1 MPVERDVFSDQ
12 RFAVQVTVTRPERQ
26 LTARVD
32 QVLIGGRP
40 AGLYGLADKSHL
52 VAWLSFCD
60 GLRAELAG
68 LTLESAIDRVYAL
81 LNLAERLPSQS
92 LADALRDKT
101 PAQLRKQVTITTAD
115 DVDMAEETG
124 GEEEVE
130 EDEEGGVTAARS
142 PRAWHA
148 DAAAH
153 VHAVR
158 ALAHG
163 YLSRPNRETVPAS
176 SELQLL
182 QSMIAA
188 YLHARNTIPLTAID
202 LEHPAGPPQEAA
214 AVVRQAEAKPPTGSA
229 TVSAWDQ
236 AALRKALW
244 GLLDERAV
252 ATVATKPGMMFKAP
266 VDTFDPDAI
275 AALAIADHIIT
286 MEQAYP
292 KTCAA
297 ADFRGDID
305 GKCGAGSNLA
315 LAVHAA
321 VQQASATRPTIGANL
336 RDWPGASVGDS
347 YDRFAVQLE
356 VDGDGNISKMYVGA
370 RPRSGPGRHV
380 TAYVALCDYVRGFLI
395 GFPMISV
402 EGNAVIREAKRI
414 NSIANSVGA
423 PDLLPIPSV
432 RPQKNLWSAQA
443 ATADFLT
450 ALNSLKGSITDT
462 GGTSG
467 GGGEGKLRAKIKTG
481 GSDLSLLTKMLDPKC
496 LEFLDAGKPD
506 DVTLMALRI
515 ALHLYFTGA
524 AYPQLAKQVN
534 LVSEET
540 IAELLFNVNVDQ
552 LVADD
557 ICTRVLK
564 ALRPVREYDQ
574 AAYIR
579 GRMAYTIKI
588 APPPS
593 ERNSSLQYVRP
604 DYEYNSQTGSQQ
616 SGSSQGSQGSQSGDD
631 HQMIDDDLE

>member
-1 MPVERDVFSDQ
+1 MPAERDVFSDQ
-12 RFAVQVTVTRPERQ
+12 RFAVQVTVTRPDLQ
-26 LTARVD
+26 LPARVD

-68 LTLESAIDRVYAL
+68 LTLESAIGRVYTL
-81 LNLAERLPSQS
+81 LNLAESLPSQS
-92 LADALRDKT
+92 LAGSLRDMT
-101 PAQLRKQVTITTAD
+101 LAQLRKQVTITTAD
-115 DVDMAEETG
+115 DVDMAEETAG
-124 GEEEVE
+124 EEVE

-142 PRAWHA
+142 PRGWH
-148 DAAAH
+148 DSAAAH
-153 VHAVR
+153 VLAVR
-158 ALAHG
+158 ELAHR
-163 YLSRPNRETVPAS
+163 YLSRPNRETVLAS

-202 LEHPAGPPQEAA
+202 LAHPAGPPQEAA
-214 AVVRQAEAKPPTGSA
+214 AFVRQAEAKLPTGSA
-229 TVSAWDQ
+229 KVAAGDQ

-252 ATVATKPGMMFKAP
+252 ATVADHPDLMFKAP
-266 VDTFDPDAI
+266 ADAYHPDAI
-275 AALAIADHIIT
+275 GALAIADHIIT

-305 GKCGAGSNLA
+305 VKFGAGSDRA
-315 LAVHAA
+315 RAVHAA
-321 VQQASATRPTIGANL
+321 VQQASATGPAIGKNL

-356 VDGDGNISKMYVGA
+356 VAGDGTISKMYVGA
-370 RPRSGPGRHV
+370 RPRSGAGRHV

-402 EGNAVIREAKRI
+402 AGNAVIREAKRI
-414 NSIANSVGA
+414 NTIANSVGA
-423 PDLLPIPSV
+423 PDLLTIPSV
-432 RPQKNLWSAQA
+432 QLQNSLWSAQA

-467 GGGEGKLRAKIKTG
+467 GGGEGKLRAKIKAG

-496 LEFLDAGKPD
+496 LAFLDPEKPD
-506 DVTLMALRI
+506 HVTLMALRI
-515 ALHLYFTGA
+515 ALHLYFTSV

-540 IAELLFNVNVDQ
+540 IAELLFNVNVNQ
-552 LVADD
+552 IVADD
-557 ICTRVLK
+557 VGTRVLT
-564 ALRPVREYDQ
+564 ALRPARAYDQ
-574 AAYIR
+574 ASYIR
-579 GRMAYTIKI
+579 GRNAYTIKI

-616 SGSSQGSQGSQSGDD
+616 SGSSQGSQSGDSE
-631 HQMIDDDLE
+631 MIDDDLF